1 MESPESHQGQSKP
14 TADILIVDDVPQNL
28 NLLTHILTRA
38 GYGVRTADDGVM
50 ALVAAHDK
58 APDLILLDIR
68 MPVMDGFEVCKRI
81 KALDETQD
89 VPVIFISGL
98 HDSADKVQGFK
109 VGGVDYIT
117 KPIDQAEVLARV
129 RIHLD
134 LYGMH
139 KNLETKV
146 MQRTAELQKTN
157 RALRLISSANK
168 ILMRVVDEISLFN
181 AVCEILIQVGGVPF
195 CWVGCPQAEE
205 NKFLTVAAY
214 AIADGREHQPL
225 NRALETDKGVGGW
238 VCALDAVRNGSPVLV
253 RNFLEERWA
262 DHPTFA
268 VVHQA
273 GLTSSVSLPLI
284 YNHRTYAVLT
294 VLADDVKVF
303 TEAEIGLLE
312 ELCDDIAY
320 GIHTLREREK
330 HQQAQKALAESEQ
343 RYRQLFEKAGEAVF
357 VIRPQGWGDAFIVQA
372 NQAAA
377 EMHGFSVDELI
388 GMSIMELNT
397 PEAAKGFAE
406 RNRRVL
412 AGEWIHEEISHLKR
426 DGSRFQMEV
435 SAGPIDI
442 GDQRYVLAFYH
453 DISDRKRM
461 EAEKA
466 ALEIQIRQAN
476 KMEAIGTL
484 ASGIA
489 HDFNNI
495 LSAASGYT
503 ELSIPL
509 VPPDS
514 ILSKNLHKIQ
524 QANKRAAELVR
535 HILTLSREK
544 ESAAQVLQPKLII
557 KEAIKL
563 LRASL
568 PSTIEIQQQIESDAY
583 ILGDAAQVHQ
593 IIMNLCVN
601 AGHAM
606 ETSGGLLSI
615 SLKNEELDE
624 AFTRQYVQLTP
635 GRYVVLRVKDTGH
648 GIPTEI
654 IDKVFD
660 PYFTT
665 KSSDKGT
672 GLGLAVVHGIVNTY
686 RGEITVESQVGKG
699 TQFTLFLPAVAA
711 EQGAEVA
718 TSVPIP
724 KGTERILFVDDEP
737 ALAEIGQQLLQLLG
751 YRVTA
756 RCSSPQALE
765 MYLENPDAFDLL
777 VTDYTMPVMTGTQL
791 AEAVLKDNPD
801 LPVILMSGLETT
813 NIAADAKLVGVR
825 GIINKPIVIKEIAAL
840 IRELLD
846 KRGATTVIN

>member
-1 MESPESHQGQSKP
+1 MESPTCHQGQSKL

-28 NLLTHILTRA
+28 TLLTHILTRA
-38 GYGVRTADDGVM
+38 GYMVRVASDGAM
-50 ALVAAHDK
+50 ALDAARDQ

-68 MPVMDGFEVCKRI
+68 MPVMDGFEVCKKI
-81 KALDETQD
+81 KALDATQD

-98 HDSADKVQGFK
+98 HDSADKVQGFN

-129 RIHLD
+129 RIHLE
-134 LYGMH
+134 LHGMH

-146 MQRTAELQKTN
+146 LQRTAQLQKTN
-157 RALRLISSANK
+157 RALRLISSSNK
-168 ILMRVVDEISLFN
+168 ILMRAMDETSLFN
-181 AVCEILIQVGGVPF
+181 AVCEIMIDVGGFAF
-195 CWVGCPQAEE
+195 CWVGYPQTQE
-205 NKFLTVAAY
+205 NRSLTVAAY
-214 AIADGREHQPL
+214 ANADGLAYGAL
-225 NRALETDKGVGGW
+225 NRAFESDDGVGGW
-238 VCALDAVRNGSPVLV
+238 VCALDAVRNGLPVLV
-253 RNFLEERWA
+253 HDFTEEKWTE
-262 DHPTFA
+262 HPSFE

-273 GLTSSVSLPLI
+273 KLTSAVSLPLI
-284 YNHRTYAVLT
+284 YKRRTYAVLT

-303 TEAEIGLLE
+303 DEDEIGLLE
-312 ELCDDIAY
+312 ELSDDIAY
-320 GIHTLREREK
+320 GIHTLRAREK

-357 VIRPQGWGDAFIVQA
+357 VVRPQGREDASIVQA

-377 EMHGFSVDELI
+377 EMHGYSVDELI
-388 GMSIMELNT
+388 GMSIKELCT
-397 PEAAKGFAE
+397 PEAAKGFGE
-406 RNRRVL
+406 RNERVL
-412 AGEWIHEEISHLKR
+412 AGEWIHEEISHIKR
-426 DGSRFQMEV
+426 DGQAFQSEV

-442 GDQRYVLAFYH
+442 GDQRYVLAFYR

-495 LSAASGYT
+495 LSASSGYT

-509 VPPDS
+509 APPES

-606 ETSGGLLSI
+606 EADGGLLSI
-615 SLKNEELDE
+615 SLKDEELD
-624 AFTRQYVQLTP
+624 ATFTRQYVKLTP
-635 GRYVVLRVKDTGH
+635 GRYVVLQVQDTGH
-648 GIPTEI
+648 GIPVEI

-665 KSSDKGT
+665 KSLDKGT

-686 RGEITVESQVGKG
+686 RGEITVESEVGQG

-711 EQGAEVA
+711 EQGVEAA

-756 RCSSPQALE
+756 ISSSPQALE

-777 VTDYTMPVMTGTQL
+777 VTDYTMPAMTGTQL
-791 AEAVLKDNPD
+791 AEAVLENTSD
-801 LPVILMSGLETT
+801 LPIILMSGLETT
-813 NIAADAKLVGVR
+813 NIAAEAKMVGVR

-846 KRGATTVIN
+846 NRERAAINN